1 MGSINDWNFWN
12 VWNVFPYLNLRKVW
26 KRCFTGPRALDFYSS
41 SIIRLILCQTSPP
54 FVRIRSI

>member
-1 MGSINDWNFWN
+1 MIDDLNDWNFWN
-12 VWNVFPYLNLRKVW
+12 VWNVFPYLSLYQS
-26 KRCFTGPRALDFYSS
+26 RALDFYSS